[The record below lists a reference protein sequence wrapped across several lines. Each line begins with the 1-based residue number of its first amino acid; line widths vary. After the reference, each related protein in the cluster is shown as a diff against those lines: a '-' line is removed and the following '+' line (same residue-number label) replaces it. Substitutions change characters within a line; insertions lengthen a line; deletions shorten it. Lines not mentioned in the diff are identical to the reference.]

1 MRKKGSWILYIYRW
15 KSEEKEMSL
24 LDIKELSL
32 SFGDKLLYRNAE
44 VSLFKGEHMGIVGAN
59 GVGKSTLIHLC
70 AGILVPDEGFLVWQ
84 PGIHIGY
91 LDQQA
96 KTEGEQT
103 ILDYLHSPFANL
115 YELEKKM
122 LEAYEGCA
130 VSGYSGI
137 SGSSAEEV
145 WKMAERYQRMLEAAD
160 FYSIDY
166 RIQRICEGLGLMAI
180 GIEKELGKL
189 SGGQRAKVI
198 LAKLLLEEPDVLLLD
213 EPTNFLDKE
222 HIQWLS
228 DYLSAFPKAFMVVSH
243 DYNFLE
249 KVCTCICDIEER
261 TIHKYTGK
269 YSDFLKQK
277 KHLREEYIRRYA
289 AQQREIKKTE
299 EYIRKNIAGVNS
311 KMAKGRRKQLERL
324 ERLEPPAKTLIK
336 PFFTFPLAG
345 EPHGETA
352 LRVSRLSA
360 GYYYPVISDISFEVR
375 RGQKIAITG
384 FNGIGKSTLLKTLV
398 GELPPLKGGFT
409 LADTACIGYY
419 EQESEWDGKNMTPLS
434 ALLDWFPH
442 LTQKEARQHLAGCGI
457 DREKAERQLSTL
469 SGGEQA
475 KVKLCRLTLM
485 PSNVLILDE
494 PTNHLD
500 ELAKEAL
507 KEALV
512 KYEGTVILV
521 SHEERFYRDW
531 TDKVIS
537 MEK

>member
-1 MRKKGSWILYIYRW
+1 
-15 KSEEKEMSL
+15 MSL

-32 SFGDKLLYRNAE
+32 SFGDKILYKNAE
-44 VSLFKGEHMGIVGAN
+44 LSLFKGEHMGIVGAN

-130 VSGYSGI
+130 VSGNSGI

-345 EPHGETA
+345 EPQGETA

-409 LADTACIGYY
+409 LADTVRIGYY
-419 EQESEWDGKNMTPLS
+419 EQASEWNGKDMTPLS

>member
-1 MRKKGSWILYIYRW
+1 
-15 KSEEKEMSL
+15 MSL

-32 SFGDKLLYRNAE
+32 GFGDKTLYKNAE
-44 VSLFKGEHMGIVGAN
+44 LSLFKGEHMGIVGAN
-59 GVGKSTLIHLC
+59 GAGKSTLIHLC
-70 AGILVPDEGFLVWQ
+70 AGILAPDEGFLVWQ
-84 PGIHIGY
+84 PGIRIGY

-96 KTEGEQT
+96 RTEGGQT
-103 ILDYLHSPFANL
+103 ILEYLHSPFAGL
-115 YELEKKM
+115 YDLEKKM
-122 LEAYEGCA
+122 LEAYERCA
-130 VSGYSGI
+130 VSGNSGI
-137 SGSSAEEV
+137 VGSGIEEI
-145 WKMAERYQRMLEAAD
+145 WKTAERYQRMLEAVD

-166 RIQRICEGLGLMAI
+166 RIQRICEGLGLMAV
-180 GIEKELGKL
+180 GVEKELGKL

-228 DYLSAFPKAFMVVSH
+228 EYLSAFPKAFMVVSH

-249 KVCTCICDIEER
+249 KICTCTCDIEER
-261 TIHKYTGK
+261 KIHKYTGK

-324 ERLEPPAKTLIK
+324 ERLEPPAKTLVK
-336 PFFTFPLAG
+336 PLFTFPLAG

-360 GYYYPVISDISFEVR
+360 GYYYPVICDISFEVR
-375 RGQKIAITG
+375 RGQKIAVTG

-398 GELPPLKGGFT
+398 GELPPLKGGFA
-409 LADTACIGYY
+409 LADTVCIGYY
-419 EQESEWDGKNMTPLS
+419 EQESEWKDKNMTPLS

-442 LTQKEARQHLAGCGI
+442 LTQKEARRHLAGCGI
-457 DREKAERQLSTL
+457 DREKADRQLSTL

-475 KVKLCRLTLM
+475 KVKLCRLTLT
-485 PSNVLILDE
+485 PSNLLILDE

-500 ELAKEAL
+500 EWAKEAL

-512 KYEGTVILV
+512 QYEGTVILV

-537 MEK
+537 MENPF

>member
-1 MRKKGSWILYIYRW
+1 M
-15 KSEEKEMSL
+15 
-24 LDIKELSL
+24 
-32 SFGDKLLYRNAE
+32 
-44 VSLFKGEHMGIVGAN
+44 
-59 GVGKSTLIHLC
+59 
-70 AGILVPDEGFLVWQ
+70 
-84 PGIHIGY
+84 
-91 LDQQA
+91 
-96 KTEGEQT
+96 
-103 ILDYLHSPFANL
+103 
-115 YELEKKM
+115 
-122 LEAYEGCA
+122 
-130 VSGYSGI
+130 
-137 SGSSAEEV
+137 
-145 WKMAERYQRMLEAAD
+145 
-160 FYSIDY
+160 
-166 RIQRICEGLGLMAI
+166 
-180 GIEKELGKL
+180 
-189 SGGQRAKVI
+189 
-198 LAKLLLEEPDVLLLD
+198 LLD

-345 EPHGETA
+345 EPQGETA

-409 LADTACIGYY
+409 LADTARIGYY
-419 EQESEWDGKNMTPLS
+419 EQESEWNGKDMTPLS

>member
-1 MRKKGSWILYIYRW
+1 
-15 KSEEKEMSL
+15 
-24 LDIKELSL
+24 
-32 SFGDKLLYRNAE
+32 
-44 VSLFKGEHMGIVGAN
+44 MGIVGAN

-130 VSGYSGI
+130 VSGNSGI

-277 KHLREEYIRRYA
+277 KHLREEYIRRL
-289 AQQREIKKTE
+289 
-299 EYIRKNIAGVNS
+299 S
-311 KMAKGRRKQLERL
+311 
-324 ERLEPPAKTLIK
+324 LI
-336 PFFTFPLAG
+336 
-345 EPHGETA
+345 H
-352 LRVSRLSA
+352 
-360 GYYYPVISDISFEVR
+360 I
-375 RGQKIAITG
+375 
-384 FNGIGKSTLLKTLV
+384 
-398 GELPPLKGGFT
+398 
-409 LADTACIGYY
+409 
-419 EQESEWDGKNMTPLS
+419 
-434 ALLDWFPH
+434 
-442 LTQKEARQHLAGCGI
+442 
-457 DREKAERQLSTL
+457 
-469 SGGEQA
+469 
-475 KVKLCRLTLM
+475 
-485 PSNVLILDE
+485 
-494 PTNHLD
+494 
-500 ELAKEAL
+500 
-507 KEALV
+507 
-512 KYEGTVILV
+512 
-521 SHEERFYRDW
+521 
-531 TDKVIS
+531 
-537 MEK
+537 

>member
-1 MRKKGSWILYIYRW
+1 MRKKGSWVLYTYRW

-32 SFGDKLLYRNAE
+32 SFGDKILYKNAE
-44 VSLFKGEHMGIVGAN
+44 LSLFKGEHMGIVGAN

-96 KTEGEQT
+96 KTEGGHT
-103 ILDYLHSPFANL
+103 ILEYLHSPFANL

-130 VSGYSGI
+130 VSVNSGI
-137 SGSSAEEV
+137 PGSSAEEV

-311 KMAKGRRKQLERL
+311 KMAKAAGSSWKGWSVWNRR
-324 ERLEPPAKTLIK
+324 
-336 PFFTFPLAG
+336 
-345 EPHGETA
+345 
-352 LRVSRLSA
+352 
-360 GYYYPVISDISFEVR
+360 
-375 RGQKIAITG
+375 
-384 FNGIGKSTLLKTLV
+384 LK
-398 GELPPLKGGFT
+398 
-409 LADTACIGYY
+409 
-419 EQESEWDGKNMTPLS
+419 
-434 ALLDWFPH
+434 H
-442 LTQKEARQHLAGCGI
+442 
-457 DREKAERQLSTL
+457 
-469 SGGEQA
+469 
-475 KVKLCRLTLM
+475 
-485 PSNVLILDE
+485 
-494 PTNHLD
+494 
-500 ELAKEAL
+500 
-507 KEALV
+507 
-512 KYEGTVILV
+512 
-521 SHEERFYRDW
+521 
-531 TDKVIS
+531 
-537 MEK
+537 

>member
-1 MRKKGSWILYIYRW
+1 
-15 KSEEKEMSL
+15 MSL

-32 SFGDKLLYRNAE
+32 SFGDKILYKNAE
-44 VSLFKGEHMGIVGAN
+44 LSLFKGEHMGIVGAN

-96 KTEGEQT
+96 KTEGGHT
-103 ILDYLHSPFANL
+103 ILEYLHSPFANL

-130 VSGYSGI
+130 VSVNSGI
-137 SGSSAEEV
+137 PGSSAEEV

-269 YSDFLKQK
+269 YSDFL
-277 KHLREEYIRRYA
+277 
-289 AQQREIKKTE
+289 
-299 EYIRKNIAGVNS
+299 
-311 KMAKGRRKQLERL
+311 
-324 ERLEPPAKTLIK
+324 
-336 PFFTFPLAG
+336 
-345 EPHGETA
+345 
-352 LRVSRLSA
+352 
-360 GYYYPVISDISFEVR
+360 
-375 RGQKIAITG
+375 
-384 FNGIGKSTLLKTLV
+384 
-398 GELPPLKGGFT
+398 
-409 LADTACIGYY
+409 
-419 EQESEWDGKNMTPLS
+419 
-434 ALLDWFPH
+434 
-442 LTQKEARQHLAGCGI
+442 
-457 DREKAERQLSTL
+457 
-469 SGGEQA
+469 
-475 KVKLCRLTLM
+475 
-485 PSNVLILDE
+485 
-494 PTNHLD
+494 
-500 ELAKEAL
+500 
-507 KEALV
+507 
-512 KYEGTVILV
+512 
-521 SHEERFYRDW
+521 
-531 TDKVIS
+531 
-537 MEK
+537 